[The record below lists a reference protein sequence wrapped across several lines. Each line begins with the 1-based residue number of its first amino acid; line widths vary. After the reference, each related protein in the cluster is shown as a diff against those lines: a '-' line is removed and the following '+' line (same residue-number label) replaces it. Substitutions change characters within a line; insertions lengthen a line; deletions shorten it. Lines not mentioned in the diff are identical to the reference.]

1 MWVPGARIPSRLTL
15 SAFTRA
21 GRFCVLNSIAA
32 RWKAV
37 PAENCRGLYDFH
49 PQLESDV
56 GLVKSSSRLYKSRSE
71 TKRYVTSPRLAETM
85 VRMLRGKRKA
95 GQLIL
100 ECNPGESSRTSFSRL
115 RAVRS
120 MTSSFK
126 ELLWPVLILTS
137 HISVSVCTLQNTL
150 IKHALRFHY
159 LPKRTFHLTL

>member
-32 RWKAV
+32 RWKDV

-56 GLVKSSSRLYKSRSE
+56 GLVRSSSRLYKSRSE
-71 TKRYVTSPRLAETM
+71 TKWYVTSPRLAETM

-100 ECNPGESSRTSFSRL
+100 ECNPGESLSDCIFTSAYCQKNDLF
-115 RAVRS
+115 V
-120 MTSSFK
+120 
-126 ELLWPVLILTS
+126 
-137 HISVSVCTLQNTL
+137 
-150 IKHALRFHY
+150 
-159 LPKRTFHLTL
+159 